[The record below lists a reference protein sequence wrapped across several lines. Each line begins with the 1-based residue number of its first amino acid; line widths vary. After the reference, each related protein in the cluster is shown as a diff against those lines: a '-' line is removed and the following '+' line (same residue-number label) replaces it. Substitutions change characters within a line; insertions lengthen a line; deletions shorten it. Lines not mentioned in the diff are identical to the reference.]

1 MRSAARC
8 LPVLLLACL
17 PVSARAVEWL
27 PAPAIYP
34 ADTWQGQS
42 VAVVRVLDKLDAHT
56 QTLTVPVGQD
66 ATYKSLTVHVT
77 SCLQRPPTLPADS
90 AAWLEVRDA
99 HEGMTPFQGWM
110 AVAEPATGV
119 FQNPLY
125 DVQLVACS
133 GDVVA
138 PIPPP
143 LAVAAAQS
151 AAHPAVPPAADGGTA
166 APVSP
171 APSAGSE
178 STPAQGMS
186 PVQAP
191 VMAPPVPSP
200 SVSPTPS
207 QPEDD
212 GGAPLM
218 LH

>member
-151 AAHPAVPPAADGGTA
+151 AVPPAADGGTA